1 MVLPLTLH
9 AYLAYA
15 ISFFYVWISVLRVV
29 SVCRIYCT
37 RIRSFNRRPKFPSFA
52 AYQRDAW
59 FRADF
64 EIRKELQLEHELETT
79 FEESPPQVSGLYLYP
94 RGLCEKARWRNLL
107 LCKLRLNPVLQ
118 YNRLGSSC

>member
-1 MVLPLTLH
+1 MLPLTLH

-15 ISFFYVWISVLRVV
+15 ISFFYVSVLRVV

-64 EIRKELQLEHELETT
+64 EIRDELETT
-79 FEESPPQVSGLYLYP
+79 FEESPPQVSAGLYP
-94 RGLCEKARWRNLL
+94 RGLCEKARWRSLL

>member
-15 ISFFYVWISVLRVV
+15 ISFFYVCVLRVV
-29 SVCRIYCT
+29 NVCRIYCT

-64 EIRKELQLEHELETT
+64 EIRDELETT
-79 FEESPPQVSGLYLYP
+79 FEESPPQVSGLYP
-94 RGLCEKARWRNLL
+94 RGLCEKARWRSLL